1 MSTLMDGAQTV
12 QTPQPVGGNDG
23 GNAATAV
30 VWNSLRQQ
38 FIAAVRFHGYYSSS
52 DGVTWTRLLQQ
63 PGVGLTTASCP
74 VNANTSGSTGCPIFR
89 GALSVQ
95 PVTSDTFALTVDG
108 NNQDQ
113 GLFQDVC
120 AAVSGSCSS
129 QALVFAKQLNSTPLE
144 SGGSVRIMQGD
155 YNLAL
160 SAAALGSDTVL
171 YAGTVDLYRC
181 GLGSG
186 CSLRNTTNAENGCLN
201 NAQVAPAQHAI
212 ATLGG
217 ASGPL
222 VFTGNDGGL
231 NRSTDGVAETGAV
244 CSASDAAHFDNLN
257 AAFGAYG
264 SLAEV
269 VSFAEDPSNPNTLLA
284 GLGALGTAGTGNPSG
299 PWTQLAAG
307 EGGFVAIDSATPSN
321 WFLSNGAGVD
331 VALCNK
337 GSACRA
343 ADFTAAVGAAQV
355 AQDVAAIHAP
365 FLLDPQLP
373 TNVIVGTC
381 RAWRGLSTGSGWP
394 GPDAISRP
402 FGSSAATGC
411 SSTFPIV
418 RSLAAGGPVSTAG
431 AIQNAGSSVLYAGLA
446 GSLDGG
452 QGLGGHLFVT
462 VTANTADSTSVWSDA
477 ANGPVV
483 NDQASAGVFN
493 RGGFD
498 VSSVVADAH
507 DGSGRTVYATI
518 MGFAGNG
525 VNAPHVYRST
535 DAGAHWT
542 NISSNLPNAPA
553 NDLLVDPNDANTVYV
568 ALDTG
573 VYVTSTVMSCSS
585 ANCWSIFGTA
595 LPNAPAVV
603 LKASAALPTGDGRQG
618 ELRVAT
624 YGRGIWQI
632 PLLHASTPASA
643 AISLSP
649 ASIAFGTQQVGTGSA
664 SVTLTVTNSGNA
676 DLHVTSV
683 VTSGDF
689 LAADACVGTTIAPG
703 ASCTVN
709 VAFAPTA
716 TGQRSGSLTIYG
728 DVPGGQI
735 SEALSGNGS
744 APAAIVLT
752 PGPVVFPSTSLGVT
766 SAAINI
772 TIANTGGTVSHLQGV
787 SVSGDFRIAANT
799 CGTSL
804 AAQTSC
810 TVGILFAPTLAGLR
824 TGTLTVSDDAGVQ
837 VANLSGTASVP
848 ATDALSPL
856 SLSFAQQALG
866 TLSATQQV
874 TLTNAGDV
882 ALTLI
887 AAQILNGDFTVSN
900 GCGNSL
906 NAHSSCALLVAFA
919 PRSIGVQAGL
929 LQVADQFRTQTV
941 VLSGLAVAP
950 PGVSLSPING
960 LVWGGVGVGLTS
972 PAETLT
978 LTNNG
983 GLPLL
988 LSSVTATGDFALV
1001 AGTNTC
1007 ESSVAPFAICTV
1019 AVTFLPSVP
1028 GPRTGT
1034 LTVRDNAA
1042 NPVQAIALS
1051 GMGIDFALQQDGPD
1065 SITVAS
1071 GGSARYALLLDS
1083 PGAVVGNAALTCA
1096 GVPTNALCSVDPL
1109 VVPLGGGKVLVT
1121 VNVATGLKSAAAVLP
1136 QLPGSVPPAIWAV
1149 LALPLGWAVR
1159 RRRKLPLHLCA
1170 LATAFLFLAGCGS
1183 GRTVPGNG
1191 ITSPIAPAV
1200 TPPGTYTLTVAASSA
1215 GLVRA
1220 VSLILIVK

>member
-1 MSTLMDGAQTV
+1 M
-12 QTPQPVGGNDG
+12 
-23 GNAATAV
+23 
-30 VWNSLRQQ
+30 
-38 FIAAVRFHGYYSSS
+38 
-52 DGVTWTRLLQQ
+52 LQQ

-129 QALVFAKQLNSTPLE
+129 SALVFAKQLNSTPLE

-181 GLGSG
+181 SLGSG

-257 AAFGAYG
+257 AAFGASG

-269 VSFAEDPSNPNTLLA
+269 VSFAEDPSNPNALLA

-307 EGGFVAIDSATPSN
+307 EGGFVAIDPTTPSN

-343 ADFTAAVGAAQV
+343 ADFTAAVGATQV

-394 GPDAISRP
+394 GPNAISRP
-402 FGSSAATGC
+402 FGASAATGC

-462 VTANTADSTSVWSDA
+462 VTANTTNSTSVWTDA

-507 DGSGRTVYATI
+507 DGSGRTVYATT
-518 MGFAGNG
+518 MGFAGNR

-542 NISSNLPNAPA
+542 NISS
-553 NDLLVDPNDANTVYV
+553 
-568 ALDTG
+568 
-573 VYVTSTVMSCSS
+573 
-585 ANCWSIFGTA
+585 
-595 LPNAPAVV
+595 
-603 LKASAALPTGDGRQG
+603 
-618 ELRVAT
+618 
-624 YGRGIWQI
+624 
-632 PLLHASTPASA
+632 
-643 AISLSP
+643 
-649 ASIAFGTQQVGTGSA
+649 
-664 SVTLTVTNSGNA
+664 
-676 DLHVTSV
+676 
-683 VTSGDF
+683 
-689 LAADACVGTTIAPG
+689 
-703 ASCTVN
+703 
-709 VAFAPTA
+709 
-716 TGQRSGSLTIYG
+716 
-728 DVPGGQI
+728 
-735 SEALSGNGS
+735 
-744 APAAIVLT
+744 
-752 PGPVVFPSTSLGVT
+752 
-766 SAAINI
+766 
-772 TIANTGGTVSHLQGV
+772 
-787 SVSGDFRIAANT
+787 
-799 CGTSL
+799 
-804 AAQTSC
+804 
-810 TVGILFAPTLAGLR
+810 
-824 TGTLTVSDDAGVQ
+824 
-837 VANLSGTASVP
+837 
-848 ATDALSPL
+848 
-856 SLSFAQQALG
+856 
-866 TLSATQQV
+866 
-874 TLTNAGDV
+874 
-882 ALTLI
+882 
-887 AAQILNGDFTVSN
+887 
-900 GCGNSL
+900 
-906 NAHSSCALLVAFA
+906 
-919 PRSIGVQAGL
+919 
-929 LQVADQFRTQTV
+929 
-941 VLSGLAVAP
+941 
-950 PGVSLSPING
+950 
-960 LVWGGVGVGLTS
+960 
-972 PAETLT
+972 
-978 LTNNG
+978 
-983 GLPLL
+983 
-988 LSSVTATGDFALV
+988 
-1001 AGTNTC
+1001 
-1007 ESSVAPFAICTV
+1007 
-1019 AVTFLPSVP
+1019 
-1028 GPRTGT
+1028 
-1034 LTVRDNAA
+1034 
-1042 NPVQAIALS
+1042 
-1051 GMGIDFALQQDGPD
+1051 
-1065 SITVAS
+1065 
-1071 GGSARYALLLDS
+1071 
-1083 PGAVVGNAALTCA
+1083 
-1096 GVPTNALCSVDPL
+1096 
-1109 VVPLGGGKVLVT
+1109 
-1121 VNVATGLKSAAAVLP
+1121 
-1136 QLPGSVPPAIWAV
+1136 
-1149 LALPLGWAVR
+1149 
-1159 RRRKLPLHLCA
+1159 
-1170 LATAFLFLAGCGS
+1170 
-1183 GRTVPGNG
+1183 
-1191 ITSPIAPAV
+1191 
-1200 TPPGTYTLTVAASSA
+1200 
-1215 GLVRA
+1215 RA
-1220 VSLILIVK
+1220 VHCGV